1 MADTGYLKAKVT
13 GIVVPV
19 GTFLNLDK
27 ETDILACK
35 GQELNISDFPELA
48 EQFKIFYGKADHF
61 GGDGEKTFALPN
73 IAGVCV
79 STKTI
84 KRYES

>member
-1 MADTGYLKAKVT
+1 MSDTDYLKAKVT

-19 GTFLNLDK
+19 GTFLTVNN

-35 GQELNISDFPELA
+35 GQELNISEFPELA

-79 STKTI
+79 STNNI
-84 KRYES
+84 KRFES